1 MSAVADT
8 AHHRRCSFPTFTCR
22 GRGPPTHTNHRALL
36 TFCGC
41 RHRRRRHSAA
51 VCQTDAQ
58 AASHHSQSPRTSEVP
73 TQAPLPARLSRT
85 YRYPPQTSQNRLLS
99 FLRNEHAA
107 DRRAVEMPFFLL
119 NLHEGTLFARLQLH
133 ADVTRIPLAG
143 ASCPSRACI
152 QRQRQHNV
160 TACQT
165 HTKKRATPLAEPSY
179 IRGRTTSSNTGTVFS
194 HLQVP
199 PPDGSEAPF
208 ILSEK
213 LTCCRKTQ
221 CGDAAFLVAL
231 VDVGGGRRG
240 CC

>member
-73 TQAPLPARLSRT
+73 TQAPFPARLSRT
-85 YRYPPQTSQNRLLS
+85 YRYPPQTSQNGLLS

-165 HTKKRATPLAEPSY
+165 HRKKEPHHSQSPL
-179 IRGRTTSSNTGTVFS
+179 T
-194 HLQVP
+194 
-199 PPDGSEAPF
+199 SEAAPPAPIPAQCF
-208 ILSEK
+208 RTYRYPRQTGQKRPLS
-213 LTCCRKTQ
+213 
-221 CGDAAFLVAL
+221 FL
-231 VDVGGGRRG
+231 RN
-240 CC
+240 